1 MVGSKNHWE
10 DGHHIQG
17 FDGKRM
23 KSVKQGTD
31 GARSRLLSSFLMK
44 VRLLVIPR
52 HCLEWLFVVCALTWH
67 MRGGSGHF

>member
-31 GARSRLLSSFLMK
+31 GGPFTA
-44 VRLLVIPR
+44 VI
-52 HCLEWLFVVCALTWH
+52 ELFDEGQAFSH
-67 MRGGSGHF
+67 H